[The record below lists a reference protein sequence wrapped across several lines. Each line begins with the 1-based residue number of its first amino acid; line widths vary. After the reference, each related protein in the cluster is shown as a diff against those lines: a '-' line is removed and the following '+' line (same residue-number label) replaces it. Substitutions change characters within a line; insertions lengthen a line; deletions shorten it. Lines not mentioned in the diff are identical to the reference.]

1 MPNIGLG
8 FIGLASS
15 QSWMKRCIVLNLD
28 TDTFASLDWM
38 HRRSQA
44 YIGLILTCFLSGR
57 CETVLLDGISS
68 RRGREAL
75 LRAGDDYEEVVE
87 RRGGAGLLLEV
98 AGVQDD

>member
-1 MPNIGLG
+1 
-8 FIGLASS
+8 
-15 QSWMKRCIVLNLD
+15 MKRCIVLNLD
-28 TDTFASLDWM
+28 TDIFAIRILGLDA
-38 HRRSQA
+38 QTKLF
-44 YIGLILTCFLSGR
+44 LILTCFLSGR

>member
-15 QSWMKRCIVLNLD
+15 QSSMKRCIVLNLD

-38 HRRSQA
+38 HRRR
-44 YIGLILTCFLSGR
+44 IGLILTCFLSGR